1 MSLQQINRGLM
12 ALNIKNDEVTRL
24 TEELSK
30 LTGESKTEVIRKALI
45 ERKKSLNLQMFFV
58 DKKKRLI
65 NFFEQEIWPQIPKQ
79 LKGVNSRV
87 NPTVFELQYKKPRL
101 DRGFSFYTLYLSY
114 LNVSSYQNVFP
125 FATGCKV
132 SAP

>member
-65 NFFEQEIWPQIPKQ
+65 NFLEQEIWPQIPKQ
-79 LKGVNSRV
+79 LKG
-87 NPTVFELQYKKPRL
+87 KKTTKKEVERIL
-101 DRGFSFYTLYLSY
+101 GYGKDG
-114 LNVSSYQNVFP
+114 V
-125 FATGCKV
+125 
-132 SAP
+132 